1 MTDSSAFIAVAQ
13 QHGFGEAAARGALA
27 TIAGR
32 LAEHRLTARRLFCF
46 RSGSS
51 SRNDDGPPASP
62 PARPR
67 LLLAFQSADA
77 ALGFAQRSG
86 LGAAPRL
93 VSLSLEQA
101 LAALVQR
108 PALEAL
114 LIADD
119 SETIVRGLPT
129 GLRIERAAL
138 IELLAGTSP
147 QDRPAP

>member
-1 MTDSSAFIAVAQ
+1 MATPSPFIAVAQ
-13 QHGFGEAAARGALA
+13 QHGYGEAAARETLA

-46 RSGSS
+46 RSGGAGAGG
-51 SRNDDGPPASP
+51 DGASAPP

-108 PALEAL
+108 PALGAL

-119 SETIVRGLPT
+119 SETTLRGLPA

-138 IELLAGTSP
+138 IELLAGV
-147 QDRPAP
+147 AP